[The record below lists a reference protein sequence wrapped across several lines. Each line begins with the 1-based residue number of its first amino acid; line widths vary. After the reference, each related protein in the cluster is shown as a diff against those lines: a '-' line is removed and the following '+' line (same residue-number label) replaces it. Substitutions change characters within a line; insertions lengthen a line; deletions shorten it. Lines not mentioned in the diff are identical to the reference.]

1 MNPLPQRTSSAAWV
15 RGIAELFA
23 AEGLPVQ
30 ALCAQADIDLE
41 SLQHPHTRV
50 DVDRV
55 SCLWEAAAQHY
66 DRPGA
71 RPGPPAGRPLRQAGP
86 GGHALASGPN
96 LLEGF
101 KHLDRHMALISDA
114 TTFSMERDP
123 RGYWLVLNHIGASR
137 PIPRQRVEFAV
148 LTLLTLCDWL
158 TRRDLTPLAVELV
171 TPAPADDTRHRA
183 AFGVPPRFG
192 QPVNRFLMAEAD
204 LLQPIPTHNPS
215 LWALHEQLV
224 EAELGQLGSLGQSLV
239 SAKVRTE
246 ISRMLHLGEPRRE
259 DVAARLHLT
268 DRTLQRRLQAE
279 SVSFQQ
285 LLDDTRSELARQY
298 LADPRRSLAEVA
310 DQLGFSD
317 QSNLFRACKR
327 WFGMP
332 PGQYRQQLGQPAP
345 SAAFLAAAASL

>member
-1 MNPLPQRTSSAAWV
+1 
-15 RGIAELFA
+15 
-23 AEGLPVQ
+23 
-30 ALCAQADIDLE
+30 
-41 SLQHPHTRV
+41 
-50 DVDRV
+50 
-55 SCLWEAAAQHY
+55 
-66 DRPGA
+66 
-71 RPGPPAGRPLRQAGP
+71 
-86 GGHALASGPN
+86 
-96 LLEGF
+96 
-101 KHLDRHMALISDA
+101 
-114 TTFSMERDP
+114 MERDP

-224 EAELGQLGSLGQSLV
+224 EAELGQLGPLGQSLV

-332 PGQYRQQLGQPAP
+332 PGQYRQQLVQPAP